1 MKTIR
6 PVWALAATLA
16 VPFAVAQAAHPNGK
30 TLQLFEHA
38 GQSSAYFD
46 NAYGYAV
53 FPTIGKGG
61 LVVGGAHGNGT
72 VYQQDRRIGHVT
84 MNQVS
89 VGWQAG
95 GEAYSEIIFFKDK
108 DALEDFT
115 SGNFSFSG
123 DVGAVVITAA
133 ASASAGTAGET
144 SGASASKDLAAT
156 QGQYQHGMA
165 VFTIAK
171 GGLMY
176 NATIAGQKFSYVPF
190 SNKAVASN

>member
-6 PVWALAATLA
+6 PVWLLAATLA
-16 VPFAVAQAAHPNGK
+16 IPFAVAQAAHPNGK
-30 TLQLFEHA
+30 TLQLFEQA
-38 GQSSAYFD
+38 NQSSAYFD
-46 NAYGYAV
+46 DAYGYAV

-61 LVVGGAHGNGT
+61 LVVGGAHGRGT
-72 VYQQDRRIGHVT
+72 VYAHDHRIGHVT

-108 DALEDFT
+108 AALDDFT
-115 SGNFSFSG
+115 SGNFAFSG
-123 DVGAVVITAA
+123 DVGAIVITAA
-133 ASASAGTAGET
+133 ASASAGTTGEN
-144 SGASASKDLAAT
+144 SGASADKNVAAT

-171 GGLMY
+171 GGLMA
-176 NATIAGQKFSYVPF
+176 NVTIAGQKFSYEPLG
-190 SNKAVASN
+190 KAVASN

>member
-16 VPFAVAQAAHPNGK
+16 IPFAVAQAAHPNGK
-30 TLQLFEHA
+30 TLRLFENSN
-38 GQSSAYFD
+38 QSSGYFD
-46 NAYGYAV
+46 SAYGYAV

-61 LVVGGAHGNGT
+61 LGVGAAHGNGT
-72 VYQQDRRIGHVT
+72 VYAQDTRTGHVS

-108 DALEDFT
+108 AAFDDFT

-123 DVGAVVITAA
+123 DAGAVVITAA
-133 ASASAGTAGET
+133 ASASAGTTGEN
-144 SGASASKDLAAT
+144 SAASADKHEAAT

-171 GGLMY
+171 GGLMF
-176 NATIAGQKFSYVPF
+176 NVSVEGQKFSYMPF
-190 SNKAVASN
+190 VKTVASN